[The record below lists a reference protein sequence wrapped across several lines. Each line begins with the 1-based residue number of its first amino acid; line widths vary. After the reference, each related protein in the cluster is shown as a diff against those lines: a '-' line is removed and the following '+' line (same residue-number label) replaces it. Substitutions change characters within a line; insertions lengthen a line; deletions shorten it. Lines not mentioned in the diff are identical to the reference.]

1 MVYGKIIHSTGRI
14 LWEIRAQRYEAGK
27 DFSLSLLFLFLFLI
41 CLFVWVFFGPW
52 ALSDRDVEGD
62 LPMSIHLISV
72 QDNTCENVEKKVRKD
87 VPSFAFKNSATEEE
101 ESLHFTLQLV

>member
-1 MVYGKIIHSTGRI
+1 MRQGKI
-14 LWEIRAQRYEAGK
+14 
-27 DFSLSLLFLFLFLI
+27 FLFLFSFSFSFLFV
-41 CLFVWVFFGPW
+41 CLFGFFFGPW